1 MANSNEEQK
10 KTTQTK
16 QTPKVETS
24 IQSQTTTPSSVDK
37 NKSLI
42 TGLALLLAII
52 AIATSIYSIQFNK
65 QFQNYLII
73 ENKELASEL
82 NKVKEE
88 QNNVQKMV
96 DTNANSLQQVQN
108 DFIKKIDGLNKELQ
122 TAMKQKL
129 YQNNDWLL
137 LKVRYCLE
145 LAQINAHWSDNFNT
159 TVALLQQAD
168 ELLKHI
174 NASKIFTIRQAI
186 AKEIAQLKSIPIIDI
201 AGILSQLD
209 AAQLSINTLSIQS
222 LVEQHEVKNN
232 NSTPEKSSKTG
243 WRRRMQ
249 DSMSFL
255 EKLVVIRRN
264 NENIQPLISPLYESA
279 LKESIRL
286 NLQEAQWAVLNNN
299 PAVYQLALNQA
310 ITNIKRAFNVTSH
323 NTAALI
329 KQLNDLQNIKLT
341 QEKPVIGQAI
351 SLLNQ
356 MIDNKELPVDQIN
369 SGKGEN

>member
-42 TGLALLLAII
+42 TRLALLLAII
-52 AIATSIYSIQFNK
+52 AIVTSIYSIQFNK

>member
-16 QTPKVETS
+16 QTPKMETS

-52 AIATSIYSIQFNK
+52 AIVTSIYSIQFNK

-73 ENKELASEL
+73 ENKELAYEL
-82 NKVKEE
+82 DKVKEE

-108 DFIKKIDGLNKELQ
+108 DFIKKMDGLNKELQ

-186 AKEIAQLKSIPIIDI
+186 AKEIAQLKSIPSIDI

-232 NSTPEKSSKTG
+232 NSTSEKSSKTG
-243 WRRRMQ
+243 WRSRLQ

>member
-52 AIATSIYSIQFNK
+52 AIVTSIYSIQFNK

-82 NKVKEE
+82 DKVKEE

-108 DFIKKIDGLNKELQ
+108 DFIKKMDGLNKELQ

-186 AKEIAQLKSIPIIDI
+186 AKEIAQLKSIPSIDI

-232 NSTPEKSSKTG
+232 NSTSEKSSKTG
-243 WRRRMQ
+243 WRSRLQ

>member
-52 AIATSIYSIQFNK
+52 AIVTSIYSIQFNK

-82 NKVKEE
+82 DKVKKE

-108 DFIKKIDGLNKELQ
+108 DFIKKMESLNKELQ
-122 TAMKQKL
+122 TALKQKL

-168 ELLKHI
+168 ELLQHI

-186 AKEIAQLKSIPIIDI
+186 AKEMAQLKSIPIIDI

-232 NSTPEKSSKTG
+232 NSTSEKSSKTG
-243 WRRRMQ
+243 WRSRLQ